1 MTSRTQTAILRWTS
15 LALAAILVT
24 ACSSQPQSQARASEG
39 SEAPA
44 SASAASASA
53 APATAGS
60 ASGPPPSE
68 ASATAGSSATTA
80 TTVPPRPANVTW
92 TQTGTEAL
100 AGGQTRV
107 THRLGWSEPDGA
119 ATSFTVYG
127 VTDCLRNAKKYD
139 GKPCVVKGM
148 RIPKSA
154 LALIA
159 EVPGSQR
166 SVDIPW
172 SEGEIGGG
180 PYQAVL
186 VRATNAAGDSIFAIA
201 WSAAVC
207 WQCTY

>member
-15 LALAAILVT
+15 LALAAVLVT

-107 THRLGWSEPDGA
+107 THRLGWSAPDGA

>member
-15 LALAAILVT
+15 LALAAVLVT

-53 APATAGS
+53 APATAGP
-60 ASGPPPSE
+60 ASEPAPSE
-68 ASATAGSSATTA
+68 ASATAGCSATTA

-159 EVPGSQR
+159 EVPGSQH

-172 SEGEIGGG
+172 TEGEIGGG